1 MVVNFAE
8 LFLLDNIFAQNQVTK
23 KYFCSKPG
31 NQKNTFA
38 LNQVTMKQNW
48 FRLVLRTVQVG
59 SVWVKISHGK
69 TVTFIVG
76 CQGVVELGV
85 LVPGCP

>member
-1 MVVNFAE
+1 
-8 LFLLDNIFAQNQVTK
+8 
-23 KYFCSKPG
+23 
-31 NQKNTFA
+31 
-38 LNQVTMKQNW
+38 MKQNW

-76 CQGVVELGV
+76 CQGVVELGI